1 VKLAT
6 PAVVIV
12 PAGVQVVAVCVKVEP
27 TGNLSLVETLNV
39 PGWPGWPVLASFTAS
54 ITGVVTVLVQ
64 LAPAGQLGSPP
75 PVTVAVLALGLAAE
89 AATVTGTVTTMLPVA
104 APAAIEQPAKLV
116 APEAGQPLIVPP
128 VAVIAPLVVMPLG
141 KVSAIVIAAVVGPFA
156 TAIVIV

>member
-1 VKLAT
+1 ML
-6 PAVVIV
+6 
-12 PAGVQVVAVCVKVEP
+12 PAGVQVVAVCMKVEP

-39 PGWPGWPVLASFTAS
+39 PGWPGWPPVASFTAS

-89 AATVTGTVTTMLPVA
+89 AATVTGTVMMMLPVA
-104 APAAIEQPAKLV
+104 APAAIEQLAKLV
-116 APEAGQPLIVPP
+116 APAAGQPLIVPP

-141 KVSAIVIAAVVGPFA
+141 NVSAIVIAAVVGPFA
-156 TAIVIV
+156 TAIVMV